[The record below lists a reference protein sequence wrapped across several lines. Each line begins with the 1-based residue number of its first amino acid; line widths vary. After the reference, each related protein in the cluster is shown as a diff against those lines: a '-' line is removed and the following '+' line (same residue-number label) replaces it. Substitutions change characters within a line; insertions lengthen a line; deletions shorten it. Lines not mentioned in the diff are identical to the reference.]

1 MGWFDKWKSGLG
13 LGAKKPVP
21 DGVWVKC
28 EGKGADSQL
37 GCKRSLYRRDLEA
50 NLWVCP
56 LCGFHLRLDAE
67 AYFRLLLDGGSYETL
82 FEDIASA
89 DPLRFKSEKRY
100 SDQIK
105 DDAKRTGRK
114 CAFMAGYGVLD
125 GRSVAMGAM
134 DFSFRGGSLGSAEGE
149 KICRLIAFAQDRRW
163 PLVIV
168 SQSGGARMQEAA
180 LSLMQM
186 AKTSAR
192 LAEFAEAGLPYIS
205 VLTSPTTGGVTAS
218 FAMLGDV
225 IIAEPKA
232 LIGFAGARVRDT
244 IKEDLP
250 EGFQRAEFL
259 LSHGFVDRVVDR
271 RQLRDE
277 LARILRLLMPVAEA
291 GVPTGAT

>member
-1 MGWFDKWKSGLG
+1 MGWLDAWKAGFARN
-13 LGAKKPVP
+13 AKKAIP

-28 EGKGADSQL
+28 EGKGADAQL
-37 GCKRSLYRRDLEA
+37 GCGKTLYRRDLEE

-56 LCGFHLRLDAE
+56 SCGFHMRIGAHAYLD
-67 AYFRLLLDGGSYETL
+67 LLLDEGTAEPL
-82 FEDIASA
+82 FETVMSA
-89 DPLRFKSEKRY
+89 DPLQFKAEKRY
-100 SDQIK
+100 GDQIMEDFRK
-105 DDAKRTGRK
+105 TGRGS
-114 CAFMAGYGVLD
+114 AFMAASGAIYGRPFAV
-125 GRSVAMGAM
+125 GAM

-149 KICRLIAFAQDRRW
+149 KINRLIGFAQDRRV

-192 LAEFAEAGLPYIS
+192 LAEFAESSLPFIS

-225 IIAEPKA
+225 ILAEPGA
-232 LIGFAGARVRDT
+232 LIGFAGARVRET

-250 EGFQRAEFL
+250 PGFQRAEFL
-259 LSHGFVDRVVDR
+259 LEHGFVDRVVDR
-271 RQLRDE
+271 RSLKEEVARLTKV
-277 LARILRLLMPVAEA
+277 LAPV
-291 GVPTGAT
+291 